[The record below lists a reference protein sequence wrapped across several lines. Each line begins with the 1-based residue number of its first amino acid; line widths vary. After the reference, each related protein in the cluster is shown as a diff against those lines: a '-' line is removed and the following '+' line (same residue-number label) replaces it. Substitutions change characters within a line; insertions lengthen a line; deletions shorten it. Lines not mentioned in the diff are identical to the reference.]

1 MSNPIISIESIRRLR
16 LQNTR
21 FLRATSIS
29 VVVSPSKAPI
39 AGSSSVPEATM
50 SDHCTVE
57 RRRSPALRYIR
68 AMASPPPS
76 WNRTQEPFAELISAE
91 AIAAR
96 VAEMGKQITEDYR
109 QHVDKADV
117 VVIGVLKGSVIF
129 MADLVRHIA
138 LPVKLDFMGISSYG
152 DETVSSGVVQI
163 TQDVSKPLE
172 GKHVIVVEDIVD
184 TGHTVHYLLENLATR
199 RPASIK
205 LASLLHKPE
214 RQERAVTIDYLGFT
228 IPNKFVV
235 GYGLDIAQQYR
246 NLPFI
251 GHVV

>member
-1 MSNPIISIESIRRLR
+1 
-16 LQNTR
+16 
-21 FLRATSIS
+21 
-29 VVVSPSKAPI
+29 
-39 AGSSSVPEATM
+39 
-50 SDHCTVE
+50 
-57 RRRSPALRYIR
+57 
-68 AMASPPPS
+68 MASPPPS

-91 AIAAR
+91 AIATR
-96 VAEMGKQITEDYR
+96 VAELGKQITEDYR
-109 QHVDKADV
+109 DKPDV

-152 DETVSSGVVQI
+152 DATVSSGVVQI

-205 LASLLHKPE
+205 LAALLHKPE
-214 RQERAVTIDYLGFT
+214 RAEREVHIDYLGFT

-235 GYGLDIAQQYR
+235 GYGLDVAQQYR
-246 NLPFI
+246 NLAFI
-251 GHVV
+251 GYVP

>member
-1 MSNPIISIESIRRLR
+1 MAAS
-16 LQNTR
+16 
-21 FLRATSIS
+21 
-29 VVVSPSKAPI
+29 
-39 AGSSSVPEATM
+39 
-50 SDHCTVE
+50 
-57 RRRSPALRYIR
+57 SPA
-68 AMASPPPS
+68 
-76 WNRTQEPFAELISAE
+76 WNRSFEPFAELISAE

-96 VAEMGKQITEDYR
+96 VAELGAQITAEYAPLA
-109 QHVDKADV
+109 KTTDV

-129 MADLVRHIA
+129 LADLVRHIA
-138 LPVKLDFMGISSYG
+138 APIYVDFIGISSYG
-152 DETVSSGVVQI
+152 DATVSSGVVQI
-163 TQDVSKPLE
+163 TQDLSRPIE

-214 RQERAVTIDYLGFT
+214 RAERSVHIDFLGFT

-235 GYGLDIAQQYR
+235 GYGLDVAQQYR

-251 GHVV
+251 GYVQGA

>member
-1 MSNPIISIESIRRLR
+1 
-16 LQNTR
+16 
-21 FLRATSIS
+21 
-29 VVVSPSKAPI
+29 
-39 AGSSSVPEATM
+39 
-50 SDHCTVE
+50 
-57 RRRSPALRYIR
+57 
-68 AMASPPPS
+68 MASPPPS
-76 WNRTQEPFAELISAE
+76 WNRTQEPFAELISAD
-91 AIAAR
+91 AIATR
-96 VAEMGKQITEDYR
+96 VAELGKQITEDYR
-109 QHVDKADV
+109 DKPDV

-205 LASLLHKPE
+205 LAALLHKPE
-214 RQERAVTIDYLGFT
+214 RQERQVTIDYLGFT

-235 GYGLDIAQQYR
+235 GYGLDIAQLYR
-246 NLPFI
+246 NLPYI
-251 GHVV
+251 GYVVGA